1 MYLSIIS
8 GQAFNLSMFERSQ
21 NWNAKTE
28 IFQTLGGGTEFQN
41 ARTSHRRI
49 RFSSAAL
56 PTTTQAHGDV
66 GGAVQHGQDHLH
78 PLPPGAGD
86 VLYWGRRVVQV

>member
-49 RFSSAAL
+49 RFSSAVDQVK
-56 PTTTQAHGDV
+56 TDIRNDEGSHIERQAVDGLCEKDNLGV
-66 GGAVQHGQDHLH
+66 
-78 PLPPGAGD
+78 
-86 VLYWGRRVVQV
+86 

>member
-28 IFQTLGGGTEFQN
+28 VFQTLGGGTEFQN

-49 RFSSAAL
+49 RFSSAGV
-56 PTTTQAHGDV
+56 TGMRCDRRDVRQAGGMIV
-66 GGAVQHGQDHLH
+66 GRGESREV
-78 PLPPGAGD
+78 
-86 VLYWGRRVVQV
+86 

>member
-49 RFSSAAL
+49 RFSSAMETL
-56 PTTTQAHGDV
+56 KNEYIKEYNKRE
-66 GGAVQHGQDHLH
+66 DH
-78 PLPPGAGD
+78 D
-86 VLYWGRRVVQV
+86 DFIT